1 MLNTCPYK
9 YILFPKLT
17 LRESQLNP
25 IDMHWEASNW
35 MIDQF
40 ANLTVLKQL

>member
-1 MLNTCPYK
+1 MSIQIYL
-9 YILFPKLT
+9 IPKT
-17 LRESQLNP
+17 DPSRITVKP